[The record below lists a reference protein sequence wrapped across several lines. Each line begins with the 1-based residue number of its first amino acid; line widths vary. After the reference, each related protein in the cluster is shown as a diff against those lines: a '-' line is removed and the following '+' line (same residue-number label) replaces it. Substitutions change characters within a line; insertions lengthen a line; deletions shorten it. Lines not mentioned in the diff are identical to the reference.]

1 MNGRWRRI
9 SILALLG
16 IGFALM
22 YRSTIA
28 ALVAEWLSSPE
39 ASYGLV
45 LAATAVAVAVRRWP
59 AFLSQSTAEGRGLA
73 GLGLAL
79 FGAFLFTIGQLGADL
94 FLTRVSLVVLLAGA
108 VWALC
113 GARATRAVAAPLV
126 FLLIAIPLPA
136 LVVNEVTLPLQ
147 LAASRVAEFVLG
159 ASGIPVYRD
168 GNLLALPSGTLQVA
182 EACSGLRS
190 AVSLGGVGV
199 LLAWATEPTLAR
211 RVLLVVLTLPIAVVM
226 NGLRVAATGIYLE
239 AAGRA
244 PGGDLHEFMGWI
256 TFLVAVAALIGLQRL
271 TLGRIHSRG
280 APAPVALAGETA

>member
-1 MNGRWRRI
+1 MNGRWRI

-45 LAATAVAVAVRRWP
+45 LATTAVAVAVRRWP

-73 GLGLAL
+73 GLGLAT

-147 LAASRVAEFVLG
+147 LAASRVAELVLG

-199 LLAWATEPTLAR
+199 LLAWATEPTLPR

-226 NGLRVAATGIYLE
+226 NGLRVAATGVYVE
-239 AAGRA
+239 AAGRP
-244 PGGDLHEFMGWI
+244 PGADLHAFMGWI
-256 TFLVAVAALIGLQRL
+256 TFLVAVAALIALQRL
-271 TLGRIHSRG
+271 TLGRIQSRRV
-280 APAPVALAGETA
+280 PAPVALAGETA